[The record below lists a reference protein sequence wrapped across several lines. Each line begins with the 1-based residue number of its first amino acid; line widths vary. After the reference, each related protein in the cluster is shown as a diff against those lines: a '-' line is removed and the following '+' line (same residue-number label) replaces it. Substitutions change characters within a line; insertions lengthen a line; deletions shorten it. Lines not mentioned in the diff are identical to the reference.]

1 MEPGTLYQLRN
12 LIHRRNVR
20 ANPKEDVNASEDF
33 VEVIRTGH
41 ILSAVMSLLQIS
53 SFDEMPPE
61 SIVSH
66 DIWMVDDAVRKQ
78 VLEGIASSV
87 VNQHVQLSTVF
98 KEGNDSDKPHVKR
111 KQRKEKSDEKEKT
124 RWEGKRIADFSL

>member
-1 MEPGTLYQLRN
+1 M
-12 LIHRRNVR
+12 R
-20 ANPKEDVNASEDF
+20 ANLKEDVNASEDF
-33 VEVIRTGH
+33 VEVITTGH
-41 ILSAVMSLLQIS
+41 VLSAVMSLLQIS

-66 DIWMVDDAVRKQ
+66 DIWMDDDAVRKQ

-98 KEGNDSDKPHVKR
+98 KESNDHMSRVSKKIEIR
-111 KQRKEKSDEKEKT
+111 
-124 RWEGKRIADFSL
+124 